1 MDLKTIVV
9 AMTIGLAVA
18 SCAASHSESYG
29 LGQNKGREVPVKHL
43 GNATATQT
51 CQQLAQ
57 IAMEGSAAGT
67 TEKLPKDF
75 SSDDFVAGCVDV
87 VK

>member
-1 MDLKTIVV
+1 M
-9 AMTIGLAVA
+9 AGLAIGIAVA
-18 SCAASHSESYG
+18 GCGASHTESYEMG
-29 LGQNKGREVPVKHL
+29 RKKGGEVPVKHL
-43 GNATATQT
+43 GNTIATQT

-57 IAMEGSAAGT
+57 IAMEGSSLGT

-75 SSDDFVAGCVDV
+75 RSADFVAGCVDV